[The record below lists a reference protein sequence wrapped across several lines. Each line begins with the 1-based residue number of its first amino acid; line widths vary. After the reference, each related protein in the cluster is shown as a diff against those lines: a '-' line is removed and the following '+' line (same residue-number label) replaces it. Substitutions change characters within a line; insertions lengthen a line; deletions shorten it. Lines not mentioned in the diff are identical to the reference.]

1 MADIDWQLEDLTA
14 EYHHNAQQLD
24 NAADELRSAQQQFQR
39 KLEEKA
45 AIVSQL
51 HREADLGESA
61 PQVDYRVLEKGRD
74 RGEQAV
80 KQALSQI
87 EAKREENDSQFRK
100 RRDEL
105 NDKAKQ
111 HKKGGQQNA
120 R

>member
-51 HREADLGESA
+51 HREADLGETAPKSIIVSWRNGVVAANRRSNKHSA
-61 PQVDYRVLEKGRD
+61 KLRPSEKKTI
-74 RGEQAV
+74 ANFASV
-80 KQALSQI
+80 AMS
-87 EAKREENDSQFRK
+87 
-100 RRDEL
+100 
-105 NDKAKQ
+105 
-111 HKKGGQQNA
+111 
-120 R
+120 